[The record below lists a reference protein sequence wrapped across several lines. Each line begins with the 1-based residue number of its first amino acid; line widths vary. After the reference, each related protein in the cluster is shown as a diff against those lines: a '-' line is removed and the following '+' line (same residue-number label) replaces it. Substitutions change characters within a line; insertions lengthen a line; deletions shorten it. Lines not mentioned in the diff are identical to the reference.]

1 MEDKLLELKNMINN
15 VIVSSGKGQITGQG
29 LNIVLNEMVDVLS
42 TINNDKS
49 KALIIDSISIDSDG
63 ETTII
68 SCSSEAMKHNKE
80 IYEKMKETPFQ
91 LSLDITSLIKSLIEA
106 LIESNLGGEIPPEAT
121 ILFEVIFGIFNSV
134 QVNSIGN
141 IVSKTITYSDIDV
154 LSEIYP
160 YIDFEKYI
168 GKTAYITTVFL
179 YLIILPLP
187 MEILLFDDGN
197 VVIDVSS
204 LGDILP

>member
-49 KALIIDSISIDSDG
+49 KALIIDAIDMDSDG
-63 ETTII
+63 NMMI
-68 SCSSEAMKHNKE
+68 SCSSEAKIHNKE

-91 LSLDITSLIKSLIEA
+91 LSLDMTSLIRSLLEVI
-106 LIESNLGGEIPPEAT
+106 IESNLGGDIPPEAS

-134 QVNSIGN
+134 QGNSLGN
-141 IVSKTITYSDIDV
+141 IISKTVTYSDIEA

-160 YIDFEKYI
+160 GIDFEKYI
-168 GKTAYITTVFL
+168 GKTAYFTTVFIL
-179 YLIILPLP
+179 LLILSLPI
-187 MEILLFDDGN
+187 EILLFDDGN
-197 VVIDVSS
+197 VVINMSS
-204 LGDILP
+204 LGDLIP